1 VSSSVVLDHA
11 ARAANGKEQTMNADD
26 GDWLLRFL
34 HEFASMSEQERDA
47 AIDTL
52 SPEERGALVALA
64 DARTATA
71 GADLIE
77 VMDAGQS
84 GLDRL
89 YELTQP
95 ADLFAVIN
103 LALTEH
109 PNLVVEALFAAVVL
123 HRGWNKEEPAAIIAL
138 REQWHWHLHEQL
150 GTAAPPDQS

>member
-1 VSSSVVLDHA
+1 
-11 ARAANGKEQTMNADD
+11 MNADD
-26 GDWLLRFL
+26 GDWLLGFL

-64 DARTATA
+64 DARTASA
-71 GADLIE
+71 GADL
-77 VMDAGQS
+77 VDVLDAGQG
-84 GLDRL
+84 GLERL

-103 LALTEH
+103 LAVRQH
-109 PNLVVEALFAAVVL
+109 PNILVEALFAAVVL
-123 HRGWNKEEPAAIIAL
+123 HRPWNKGEPAAILAL

-150 GTAAPPDQS
+150 GTATPPDQS

>member
-1 VSSSVVLDHA
+1 MSAEDA
-11 ARAANGKEQTMNADD
+11 
-26 GDWLLRFL
+26 DWLLRFL

-52 SPEERGALVALA
+52 SADEQGALVALA

-71 GADLIE
+71 GADLVE
-77 VMDAGQS
+77 VLDAGQR

-103 LALTEH
+103 LAVTEH
-109 PNLVVEALFAAVVL
+109 PNIVVDALFAAVVL
-123 HRGWNKEEPAAIIAL
+123 HRGWNKQEPAAIIAL
-138 REQWHWHLHEQL
+138 RERWHWHLYEQL
-150 GTAAPPDQS
+150 GSAGPPDQS

>member
-1 VSSSVVLDHA
+1 MSA
-11 ARAANGKEQTMNADD
+11 ENA
-26 GDWLLRFL
+26 DWLLRFL

-52 SPEERGALVALA
+52 SADERGALVALA

-77 VMDAGQS
+77 VLDGGQS

-89 YELTQP
+89 YELIQP

-103 LALTEH
+103 LAVTEH
-109 PNLVVEALFAAVVL
+109 PDIVVEALFAAVVL
-123 HRGWNKEEPAAIIAL
+123 HRGWNKQEPAAIIAL
-138 REQWHWHLHEQL
+138 RERWHWHLYEQL
-150 GTAAPPDQS
+150 GSATPPDQS

>member
-1 VSSSVVLDHA
+1 MSAEDA
-11 ARAANGKEQTMNADD
+11 
-26 GDWLLRFL
+26 DWLLRFL

-52 SPEERGALVALA
+52 SADEQGALVALA

-77 VMDAGQS
+77 VLDAGQR

-103 LALTEH
+103 LAVTEH
-109 PNLVVEALFAAVVL
+109 PNIVVDALFAAVVL
-123 HRGWNKEEPAAIIAL
+123 HRGWNKQEPAAIIAL
-138 REQWHWHLHEQL
+138 RERWHWHLYEQL
-150 GTAAPPDQS
+150 GSAAPPDQG

>member
-1 VSSSVVLDHA
+1 
-11 ARAANGKEQTMNADD
+11 MNADD

-64 DARTATA
+64 DARMESA
-71 GADLIE
+71 GADFVNVL
-77 VMDAGQS
+77 DAGQG
-84 GLDRL
+84 GLEKL

-103 LALTEH
+103 LAIRQH
-109 PNLVVEALFAAVVL
+109 PNILVEALFAAVVL
-123 HRGWNKEEPAAIIAL
+123 HRPWNRGEPAAILTL

-150 GTAAPPDQS
+150 GPATAPDQS